1 MPKAHTSRSNLPLIL
16 AAAGAVGSMVLLA
29 GVVAWRV
36 RTAAD
41 PDQTPSLTASENA
54 PPEEADRLAA
64 ADPITPILDAADT
77 LIRQHQADRAEAVL
91 RAAIREH
98 PEDQQ
103 LRLALAGACILQ
115 QKLAEAYE
123 QYEAALAIGPRTAE
137 TEFNAGTLASQLG
150 RLDRAEEHFA
160 AAQAID
166 TADARFPL
174 YLAQVQVRQGRLA
187 EARKNLLL
195 ATRLD
200 ETLAIAWGT
209 LAELSLRSNEPNVAL
224 QLVARARQL
233 EPRVAA
239 WRVIEARAKNRI
251 GKPEEAL
258 VVLGGIAEVERRQL
272 PILQLIGQ
280 CFGMMGKPAEAMRE
294 FEAAAAHDPD
304 NADLL
309 FETALWCERAGEPGK
324 ALDYARRAGAQ
335 GNEAGAKMA
344 VRLAE
349 TKAAENNATG
359 TDSD

>member
-1 MPKAHTSRSNLPLIL
+1 MTTNRSNLPLIL
-16 AAAGAVGSMVLLA
+16 AAAGAGASMVLLA
-29 GVVAWRV
+29 GVVTWRV
-36 RTAAD
+36 RTAVPAD
-41 PDQTPSLTASENA
+41 PEQTTSPANGNQVA
-54 PPEEADRLAA
+54 ADRSEPLPKT
-64 ADPITPILDAADT
+64 DPITPILDAADT
-77 LIRQHQADRAEAVL
+77 LVRQHQADRAEAVL

-115 QKLAEAYE
+115 HKLGAAYE

-160 AAQAID
+160 TAQATD

-174 YLAQVQVRQGRLA
+174 YLAQVQVRQGRIP

-200 ETLAIAWGT
+200 ETLAVAWGT
-209 LAELSLRSNEPNVAL
+209 LAELSLRGNEPNIAI

-251 GKPEEAL
+251 GKPAEAL
-258 VVLGGIAEVERRQL
+258 VALGGISEAERRQL
-272 PILQLIGQ
+272 PILRLIGQ
-280 CFGMMGKPAEAMRE
+280 CYGMMGKPAEAMHE
-294 FEAAAAHDPD
+294 FEAA
-304 NADLL
+304 L
-309 FETALWCERAGEPGK
+309 
-324 ALDYARRAGAQ
+324 
-335 GNEAGAKMA
+335 
-344 VRLAE
+344 
-349 TKAAENNATG
+349 
-359 TDSD
+359 